1 MRLGCASD
9 CTMAVHLIETSE
21 EDSYLAVARHISDLL
36 NEGQVSRR
44 CLLASSSV
52 SPSCS
57 APLRQATLP
66 RSGKVVGLSR
76 TVGPRRCCP
85 TQEQSVCRR
94 AQHLQRLPAQSLPK
108 TARPLW
114 PKADLETCSIFSC
127 RILTFY
133 FKRQQAQVCVA
144 AGSDCLHQCRT

>member
-1 MRLGCASD
+1 LGCAGD
-9 CTMAVHLIETSE
+9 CIMAVHLIETSE
-21 EDSYLAVARHISDLL
+21 EDSYLAVARYISDLL

-76 TVGPRRCCP
+76 TVGPDHDGAVQYKNSLSAGAHSTCRDSWLKIYPRQRGRFGRR
-85 TQEQSVCRR
+85 QIW
-94 AQHLQRLPAQSLPK
+94 RLAQSS
-108 TARPLW
+108 R
-114 PKADLETCSIFSC
+114 
-127 RILTFY
+127 
-133 FKRQQAQVCVA
+133 A
-144 AGSDCLHQCRT
+144 AF